1 MLSKTIKKLREEN
14 QITQKDLGKILG
26 LSQQTIGHYETNRAQ
41 PDYETL
47 NNMANYFN
55 VTIDYLLGR
64 TSKRKEAFYSRV
76 DQEKILTAIS
86 DEPELL
92 SIWNEIKDRD
102 ELKTMINQ
110 VKDLRPSSIKRII
123 RYIKLVE
130 EEETDDNI

>member
-1 MLSKTIKKLREEN
+1 MLL
-14 QITQKDLGKILG
+14 
-26 LSQQTIGHYETNRAQ
+26 A
-41 PDYETL
+41 
-47 NNMANYFN
+47 
-55 VTIDYLLGR
+55 
-64 TSKRKEAFYSRV
+64 SKRKEAFYSRV

-130 EEETDDNI
+130 EEEEEEENDANI